1 MVQRAFLCARREA
14 ESLFIYLAIIL
25 WVFYEVEPFRSAV
38 NYFFGIFPPNIFLTI
53 IVAIITF
60 IIVSITRIFF
70 ENYLK
75 TKTPDQKTVV
85 RVVEQIAIALVLL
98 FALLAIVGIF
108 GLGGAVTAIIA
119 SAGFAG
125 IVIGLAAQGVLS
137 NVFSGIALMFSRPY
151 RIGDAMSYRG
161 DYAVVEDIKLMNTV
175 LVTWDNR
182 RVIVPNSVIDKE
194 ALINYTIKDPNMI
207 APIFF
212 SVSYESDID
221 RASEIMIDEARKNP
235 LCRSDLM
242 EPKVHMTNF
251 RDSGVELRLI
261 VMASTQ
267 GDAFQLSCD
276 LRKAILKRF
285 REEGI
290 EIPYPRRYLIMDRDY
305 EEGNS

>member
-1 MVQRAFLCARREA
+1 MLQAEEVPSE
-14 ESLFIYLAIIL
+14 ESLFTQNFWVTLVAGALIAVVTTILIRWLFKKYLKTYATRWFSERSFVLAERLSLFFIYLAIIL

-221 RASEIMIDEARKNP
+221 RASEIMIDEARKI
-235 LCRSDLM
+235 LCAD
-242 EPKVHMTNF
+242 P
-251 RDSGVELRLI
+251 I
-261 VMASTQ
+261 
-267 GDAFQLSCD
+267 
-276 LRKAILKRF
+276 
-285 REEGI
+285 
-290 EIPYPRRYLIMDRDY
+290 
-305 EEGNS
+305 